1 VIEKLLAGAFASIVL
16 VKVAAIFVV
25 WAAIMVALL

>member
-1 VIEKLLAGAFASIVL
+1 VIEKLLGGVFASIVL
-16 VKVAAIFVV
+16 VKVAAIVVV